1 MLAFKN
7 SWDPTTRCASF
18 ETDVPSALA
27 FRRSDMRCG
36 KRGLSLPVVRRSLI
50 FFLVA
55 LVYVFPGL
63 PDYCGTSPI
72 ACSSSSCA

>member
-7 SWDPTTRCASF
+7 SWDPLLDVRTF
-18 ETDVPSALA
+18 ETEVSSALA

-55 LVYVFPGL
+55 PVYVFPGL
-63 PDYCGTSPI
+63 PDYCGASPI
-72 ACSSSSCA
+72 A